1 VKETTQSDLLC
12 ARTRRP
18 QLSQKR
24 VQGLSQATTSTL
36 VNKARPL
43 SNRLASFTSTPIA
56 LLSLANPKL
65 AHNQQTQLQFFLAKT
80 HSSYLSQEA
89 TKVQSNLLR
98 QKPARPPIMNPH
110 QNNKVDINVRSPSAA
125 AIHTS
130 RLIISPQAM
139 SPDEQRLFRMYG
151 KLPDKKNL
159 LQNKL
164 KVFPFLPLHP
174 LLHTQLTQTRKT
186 GSRAQ
191 ILRQRRLRPQQSR
204 QSRRRRRH
212 QHRRRTP
219 LSRHHPPPLLVTVH
233 PNPWKP
239 QRQPR
244 LESPAHTKPFVVCV
258 WQSRQGRQYSAE
270 GNECRRSRW

>member
-1 VKETTQSDLLC
+1 
-12 ARTRRP
+12 
-18 QLSQKR
+18 
-24 VQGLSQATTSTL
+24 
-36 VNKARPL
+36 
-43 SNRLASFTSTPIA
+43 
-56 LLSLANPKL
+56 
-65 AHNQQTQLQFFLAKT
+65 
-80 HSSYLSQEA
+80 
-89 TKVQSNLLR
+89 
-98 QKPARPPIMNPH
+98 MNPH

-164 KVFPFLPLHP
+164 KVFSFLPLHH
-174 LLHTQLTQTRKT
+174 LLHTQLTHKQQT

-204 QSRRRRRH
+204 QSRRRH

-233 PNPWKP
+233 PNPRQP

-244 LESPAHTKPFVVCV
+244 PQSPAHTEPFVICV

-270 GNECRRSRW
+270 GNEC